1 MNEKA
6 LNILE
11 YNLIIDRLIN
21 SSRSQLGKKIAKELK
36 PMHDLN
42 SIEQS
47 LEETEEATS
56 LIFAFGYPSI
66 YEIKDF
72 ILPLKHVEKGGILS
86 TRELLDASS
95 LLRSVNEVKKYFSE
109 TEENKIKYPV
119 IYEIISKLTENNF
132 IESEISN
139 AIISETEISDNAS
152 RELKRIRREI
162 SNKTNSIRDK
172 LNSILKSDSSQNL
185 LQDSFVTIRDGRYVI
200 PVKTA
205 NRNVIKGIVHD
216 QSSSGATS
224 FIEPMAVVEINNDI
238 RILEGKEED
247 EIKRILKELSL
258 SLLEFK
264 DEIILNQKNL
274 AYLDFVFAKGSLAVD
289 LNCTKPTI
297 NSKGIIN
304 LKKARHPML
313 DKNTVVPIDIYIGED
328 YSTLVITGPNT
339 GGKTVTL
346 KTVGLLTLMTQ
357 SGLLI
362 PCNSNSEIAIFKE
375 IFVDIGDEQSI
386 EQSLSTFSSHMTNI
400 VDILN
405 NLEYN
410 SLVLF
415 DELGAGTDPTE
426 GAALAIAILEKL
438 LKKEI
443 RTIATTHYS
452 QLKLFAL
459 NTKGVKNGSV
469 EFDVNTLSPTYKL
482 RIGIPGKSNAFE
494 ISRRLGLGESIIDE
508 AKDLISEENK
518 DFEDVLSQIEKDRKN
533 IEDSKLK
540 QASLETEL
548 NRLKENLNKEIQKT
562 KDIKEKLIEEAK
574 EEAYNIVLEAKE
586 SSNELIKKLKFLEKN
601 SKDNT
606 AQEVSIIEKNL
617 NAKLKD
623 NKIKKSILEESK
635 NKSIKDIEI
644 GDEVEVLGMGE
655 VGEVISNPS
664 RKGDVQVQIGI
675 MKINANI
682 KNLRLV
688 ESKEVKKANTNIKN
702 IIKNKTN
709 TNINRELD
717 LRGYNIEEAIYVIDK
732 FLDDAYIV
740 GLQEVFLIHGKG
752 TGVLRQGVQNYLKRN
767 KHVKSF
773 RIGSYSEGGTGVT
786 AVEIK

>member
-11 YNLIIDRLIN
+11 YNLIIDRLVN

-36 PMHDLN
+36 PMNNLDD
-42 SIEQS
+42 IEQS

-95 LLRSVNEVKKYFSE
+95 LLRSVHEVKKYFSQ

-119 IYEIISKLTENNF
+119 IYEIVSKLTENNI

-205 NRNVIKGIVHD
+205 NRNIIKGIVHD

-238 RILEGKEED
+238 RILEGKEEE

-274 AYLDFVFAKGSLAVD
+274 AYLDFVFAKGNLAVE
-289 LNCTKPTI
+289 LNCTKPAI
-297 NSKGIIN
+297 NDKGIIN

-313 DKNTVVPIDIYIGED
+313 DKSTVVPIDIYIGKD
-328 YSTLVITGPNT
+328 YTTLVITGPNT

-362 PCNSNSEIAIFKE
+362 PCNSNSEIAIFNE

-459 NTKGVKNGSV
+459 NTEGVKNGSV

-494 ISRRLGLGESIIDE
+494 ISRRLGLGESIINE

-540 QASLETEL
+540 QELLETEL
-548 NRLKENLNKEIQKT
+548 NLLKDNLNEEIQKA
-562 KDIKEKLIEEAK
+562 KDLKEKLIEEAK

-606 AQEVSIIEKNL
+606 AQEVSKIEKNL
-617 NAKLKD
+617 NRKLKD

-635 NKSIKDIEI
+635 NKSIKDIKI
-644 GDEVEVLGMGE
+644 GDEVEVLGMDE

-664 RKGDVQVQIGI
+664 KKGDVQVQIGI

-682 KNLRLV
+682 KNLRFV
-688 ESKEVKKANTNIKN
+688 ESKEVKKANANIKN

-740 GLQEVFLIHGKG
+740 GLKEVFLIHGKG

-786 AVEIK
+786 VVEIK

>member
-289 LNCTKPTI
+289 LNCTKPAI

>member
-11 YNLIIDRLIN
+11 YNLIIDRLVDF
-21 SSRSQLGKKIAKELK
+21 SRSQLGKKIARELK
-36 PMHDLN
+36 PMNDLN
-42 SIEQS
+42 SIEKS

-95 LLRSVNEVKKYFSE
+95 LLRSVHEVKKYFSE
-109 TEENKIKYPV
+109 TEENKIKYPF
-119 IYEIISKLTENNF
+119 IYEIISNLTENN
-132 IESEISN
+132 IVESEISN

-172 LNSILKSDSSQNL
+172 LNSILKSGSSQNL

-205 NRNVIKGIVHD
+205 NRNIIKGIVHD

-238 RILEGKEED
+238 RILEGKEEE

-274 AYLDFVFAKGSLAVD
+274 AYLDFIFAKGNLAVE

-297 NSKGIIN
+297 NNKGIVN

-313 DKNTVVPIDIYIGED
+313 NKNTVVPIDIYIGED
-328 YSTLVITGPNT
+328 YNTLVITGPNT

-362 PCNSNSEIAIFKE
+362 PCNSNSEIAIFNE

-459 NTKGVKNGSV
+459 NTQGVKNGSV
-469 EFDVNTLSPTYKL
+469 EFDVNTLSPTYRL

-518 DFEDVLSQIEKDRKN
+518 DFEDVLSQIERDRKN

-540 QASLETEL
+540 QELIETEL
-548 NRLKENLNKEIQKT
+548 KVLKDNLNKEIQKA
-562 KDIKEKLIEEAK
+562 KDLKEKLIEEAK

-606 AQEVSIIEKNL
+606 AQEVSKIEKNL
-617 NAKLKD
+617 NEKLKD
-623 NKIKKSILEESK
+623 NKIKKSILEEIKTK
-635 NKSIKDIEI
+635 NIKDIEV

-655 VGEVISNPS
+655 VGEVISNPNK
-664 RKGDVQVQIGI
+664 KGDVQVQIGI

-682 KNLRLV
+682 KNLKFV

-740 GLQEVFLIHGKG
+740 GLKEVFLIHGKG
-752 TGVLRQGVQNYLKRN
+752 TGALRQGVQNYLKRN

>member
-11 YNLIIDRLIN
+11 YNLIIDRLVDF
-21 SSRSQLGKKIAKELK
+21 SRSQLGKKIARELK
-36 PMHDLN
+36 PMNDLN
-42 SIEQS
+42 SIEKS

-86 TRELLDASS
+86 IRELLDASS
-95 LLRSVNEVKKYFSE
+95 LLRSVHEVKKYFSE
-109 TEENKIKYPV
+109 TEENKIKYPF
-119 IYEIISKLTENNF
+119 IYEIISNLTENN
-132 IESEISN
+132 IVESEISN

-172 LNSILKSDSSQNL
+172 LNSILKSGSSQNL

-205 NRNVIKGIVHD
+205 NRNIIKGIVHD

-238 RILEGKEED
+238 RILEGKEEE

-274 AYLDFVFAKGSLAVD
+274 AYLDFIFAKGNLAVE

-297 NSKGIIN
+297 NNKGIVN

-313 DKNTVVPIDIYIGED
+313 NKNTVVPIDIYIGED
-328 YSTLVITGPNT
+328 YNTLVITGPNT

-362 PCNSNSEIAIFKE
+362 PCNSNSEIAIFNE

-459 NTKGVKNGSV
+459 NTQGVKNGSV
-469 EFDVNTLSPTYKL
+469 EFDVNTLSPTYRL

-518 DFEDVLSQIEKDRKN
+518 DFEDVLSQIERDRKN

-540 QASLETEL
+540 QELIETEL
-548 NRLKENLNKEIQKT
+548 KVLKDNLNKEIQKA
-562 KDIKEKLIEEAK
+562 KDLKEKLIEEAK

-606 AQEVSIIEKNL
+606 AQEVSKIEKNL
-617 NAKLKD
+617 NEKLKD
-623 NKIKKSILEESK
+623 NKIKKSILEEIKTK
-635 NKSIKDIEI
+635 NIKDIEV

-655 VGEVISNPS
+655 VGEVISNPNK
-664 RKGDVQVQIGI
+664 KGDVQVQIGI

-682 KNLRLV
+682 KNLKFV

-740 GLQEVFLIHGKG
+740 GLKEVFLIHGKG
-752 TGVLRQGVQNYLKRN
+752 TGALRQGVQNYLKRN